1 MESTRI
7 APTAEKAPPTAV
19 RLDSVALAR
28 LVEEVR
34 NSAESQPT
42 AYNRMHNRHNR

>member
-1 MESTRI
+1 MEHSPIR
-7 APTAEKAPPTAV
+7 PVEESLV

-28 LVEEVR
+28 VLEEVR
-34 NSAESQPT
+34 KGADRQPT

>member
-1 MESTRI
+1 MEGVNIRDSEFTKS
-7 APTAEKAPPTAV
+7 ATE
-19 RLDSVALAR
+19 LDLNSIALAR

-34 NSAESQPT
+34 NNAVSAPS